1 MGWLLE
7 YDWKICGHFKRVPLG
22 SPSLKKSSVSLVWS
36 IFPFRYR
43 NSWPLPKKMYIFLF
57 YIKIGYFL
65 IVDPGRHVSI
75 NQYFQNF
82 LYHFIDLFLLQI
94 KTFFSPHSFAPWIKV
109 FLFCY
114 THDLYA
120 RKYII
125 YIHITYN
132 IHYVSITKKQCVITY
147 VMFGVLSS
155 TWRFIFS

>member
-7 YDWKICGHFKRVPLG
+7 YDWKICGHFK
-22 SPSLKKSSVSLVWS
+22 SSSWISLRKKNHLFLSCDQYFRLDLVTAG
-36 IFPFRYR
+36 PY
-43 NSWPLPKKMYIFLF
+43 PKMYIFLF

-94 KTFFSPHSFAPWIKV
+94 KTFFSPHSFAPWINV

-114 THDLYA
+114 TYDLYA

-147 VMFGVLSS
+147 VIFGVLRP
-155 TWRFIFS
+155 TWCFIFS